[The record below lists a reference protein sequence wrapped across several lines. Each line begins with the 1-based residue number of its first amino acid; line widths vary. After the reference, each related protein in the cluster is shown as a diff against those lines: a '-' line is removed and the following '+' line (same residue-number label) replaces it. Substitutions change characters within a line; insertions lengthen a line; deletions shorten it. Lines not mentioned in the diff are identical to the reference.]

1 MPTGADAQTVPQLP
15 RPKSCTGVSN
25 FRYQYQLT
33 SGWSAMKIAGGLKQ
47 VRTIIWDPAG
57 NMLVAQATRGIS
69 VHTFG
74 ADGCI
79 NSTNMLIS
87 GTQLNHGLALTP
99 DGSTLYASGE
109 TAAYS
114 WSYNP
119 TTRTVSNQKTVVKGI
134 STGIHSTRTIAVVP
148 QQPNLILVQVGSN
161 ANFDMAA
168 ADPKTGRA
176 IIKIFDTTKA
186 PSGGFNYN
194 TDGEVFGYGLRN
206 TIGFVPDPSGV
217 FWGVE
222 NSGDVSWL
230 TLMRDRPC

>member
-1 MPTGADAQTVPQLP
+1 
-15 RPKSCTGVSN
+15 
-25 FRYQYQLT
+25 
-33 SGWSAMKIAGGLKQ
+33 MKIAGGLKQ
-47 VRTIIWDPAG
+47 VRTIVWDPLG

-87 GTQLNHGLALTP
+87 GNQLNHGLALTP
-99 DGSTLYASGE
+99 DGTTLYASGE

-114 WSYNP
+114 WTYNP
-119 TTRTVSNQKTVVKGI
+119 ATRSISNQKTVVKGI

-148 QQPNLILVQVGSN
+148 SQPNLILVQVGSN

-168 ADPKTGRA
+168 ASSSTGRA
-176 IIKIFDTTKA
+176 IIKIFDTSKA
-186 PSGGFNYN
+186 PSAGFNYN

-222 NSGDVSWL
+222 NSGDVRIYLLSNLEHSLSRCRAESNDIPPRILPAQKTVSAGTFTL
-230 TLMRDRPC
+230 TTRPRS